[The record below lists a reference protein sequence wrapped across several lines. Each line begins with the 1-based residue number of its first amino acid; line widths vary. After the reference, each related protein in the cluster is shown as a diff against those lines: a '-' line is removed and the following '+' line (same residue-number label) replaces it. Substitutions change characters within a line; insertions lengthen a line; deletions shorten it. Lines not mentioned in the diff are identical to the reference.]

1 MRGKRL
7 VGSRVKLAGYLIDKI
22 PEQGHRPDKNAAIA
36 ATPSRDIACE
46 LTFPCAL
53 DRGIADTPL
62 ILFRNLRQDSP
73 GEQFPLSSSRRKV
86 PLGLPSTPTHIQ
98 EPWNCG
104 PIQRRGGVAGPV
116 AAATKQ
122 PSGYERPRLGDHV
135 WRFARIRNDKV
146 LFSLGRAGQDFH
158 EAF

>member
-36 ATPSRDIACE
+36 ATLSRDIACE

-86 PLGLPSTPTHIQ
+86 PLGLPSTIR
-98 EPWNCG
+98 
-104 PIQRRGGVAGPV
+104 RRGGVAGPV